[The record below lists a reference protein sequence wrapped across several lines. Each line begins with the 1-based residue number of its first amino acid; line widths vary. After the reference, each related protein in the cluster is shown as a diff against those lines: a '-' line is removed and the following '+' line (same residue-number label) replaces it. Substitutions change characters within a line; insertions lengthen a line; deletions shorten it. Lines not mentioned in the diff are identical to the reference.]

1 MHKLPKLLILWLVGL
16 SLVAMPLQAASSP
29 QSTISTISSLSS
41 SSVHLEFNSPSVS
54 VKPSLPRPVKEQI
67 HPDGTFT
74 TFETSL
80 PLIGQPSEPALPIMT
95 QLVGVPSDQ
104 IPQVMIDLANAQ
116 PIATSSD
123 PIQPMPTYERQQTEG
138 WRQALNQGADTLDS
152 ETLDAEFSTN
162 EELYARD
169 EWFPANPVEIG
180 EPMTLRGQMVIE
192 VRFNPVQVNLVTGQI
207 RWFSSADVTLDW
219 SNEQMSSNLSFVED
233 SHYESFFAS
242 ILSNYEQAKA
252 WRVSSTQAAQAAQAS
267 QAARSS
273 HTAGSNSWMITID
286 RQGLF
291 GIPFSQL
298 QAAGVDTGNP
308 DRLALYYGSGETQQE
323 QALWID
329 SETLYFVNTREHNRW
344 SKDLVYRLEL
354 LSSGTG
360 KRMSTLSSPP
370 TQATTIDSV
379 PYELRF
385 EENTVYESLGAVAG
399 ATDRW
404 YWKKFLVLPTVLP
417 SNSFSHFFALPGL
430 VNTHTA
436 DPVTIT
442 TEFAPLESGCHHAR
456 ILINDVE
463 YAEKGNGCEW
473 SDLTAFDEPINVPH
487 IQMLESNHNK
497 FAIQQELQQGTDTL
511 MLNSFTVRYQRSLTT
526 QQDGLT
532 FDSDRTS
539 GVNFN
544 VTGITQLFLPV
555 VIGGPSQTARVSQSS
570 EDVAVSQV
578 AAQNDSTFTSAG
590 SAATLA
596 FEISTTGEPQRI
608 TDGTQNGLGFIF
620 GRATPANE
628 RYLLIERNKI
638 ASVNAITPYTNSDLR
653 NSSHQADYLI
663 ITHPDFAS
671 ALQPLVAHRQ
681 AACGPNR
688 EACTVKL
695 VTTTQ
700 IYNEFGAGVM
710 DPQAIRDFTQY
721 AYQNWSRPAPAY
733 LLLVGDATYDPFDY
747 TGGGKKVW
755 LPPWMV
761 DVDLFLGEV
770 PGDHGYVVGLD
781 SNDGNHDLLS
791 DMHSGRLPVSTAEQ
805 TSAIVQKIINY
816 ETNAATGDWRR
827 SILLTTD
834 DTPDTAG
841 DFYALSDHST
851 RHFTDNMIVTKAYLG
866 QSGYENNTDVRNKI
880 VEKMNEGIVISQ
892 YIGHSARTQWAGEAV
907 WATVRS
913 DGTNDL
919 DLLASNDRLPVNLPW
934 TCLEGYFILP
944 NQESIAEEML
954 RMSDRGIIASFSPTG
969 LDVATGHDVLTQ
981 GFYEGLFE
989 KRETQ
994 LGPLTSYAK
1003 TDLIGRGYE
1012 RMLYTYIYLGDP
1024 ALYMNIDL
1032 P

>member
-1 MHKLPKLLILWLVGL
+1 MRKLPKLLILWLVGL
-16 SLVAMPLQAASSP
+16 SLIAVPLQAASS
-29 QSTISTISSLSS
+29 SEKTTISSLSS

-54 VKPSLPRPVKEQI
+54 GLPSQPRPVKEQTY
-67 HPDGTFT
+67 PDGTFT

-104 IPQVMIDLANAQ
+104 QPQVTIELANAQ
-116 PIATSSD
+116 PVATLEY
-123 PIQPMPTYERQQTEG
+123 PIQPMPSYERLQPSV
-138 WRQALNQGADTLDS
+138 WRQALNEGADTLDS
-152 ETLDAEFSTN
+152 ETLDPHYLTN
-162 EELYARD
+162 EQLYARD
-169 EWFPANPVEIG
+169 EWYPANPVQIG

-192 VRFNPVQVNLVTGQI
+192 VTFHPVQVNLVTGEV
-207 RWFSSADVTLDW
+207 RWFSSVDVTLDW
-219 SNEQMSSNLSFVED
+219 SNEQMSSNLAFVED
-233 SHYESFFAS
+233 SHYESFLAS
-242 ILSNYEQAKA
+242 MLSNYEQAKA
-252 WRVSSTQAAQAAQAS
+252 WRVSSTQAAQAAQA
-267 QAARSS
+267 ARSS
-273 HTAGSNSWMITID
+273 HVAVRNSWMITID
-286 RQGLF
+286 SQGLF
-291 GIPFSQL
+291 AIPFSQL
-298 QAAGVDTGNP
+298 QAAGVDTSNP
-308 DRLALYYGSGETQQE
+308 DRLALYYGSGETEQE

-329 SETLYFVNTREHNRW
+329 SQTLYFVNTREHNRW
-344 SKDLVYRLEL
+344 SKDLAYRLEL
-354 LSSGTG
+354 LSEGNG

-379 PYELRF
+379 PYELRV

-404 YWKKFLVLPTVLP
+404 YWQKFLVLPPVFT
-417 SNSFSHFFALPGL
+417 SNSFSSFFALPGL

-436 DPVTIT
+436 APVAIT
-442 TEFAPLESGCHHAR
+442 TELAPLESGCHHAR
-456 ILINDVE
+456 VLINDVQ
-463 YAEKGNGCEW
+463 YAEKGSGCEW
-473 SDLTAFDEPINVPH
+473 SGLTAFDEPINVPH

-497 FAIQQELQQGTDTL
+497 FAIQQELQQGKDTL
-511 MLNSFTVRYQRSLTT
+511 MLNSFTVRYQRALTT
-526 QQDGLT
+526 EQGGLI

-544 VTGITQLFLPV
+544 VTGITQLFLPFV
-555 VIGGPSQTARVSQSS
+555 MAGQSQAAH
-570 EDVAVSQV
+570 VAQTSTDSVASQV
-578 AAQNDSTFTSAG
+578 VAQNDSTF
-590 SAATLA
+590 LA
-596 FEISTTGEPQRI
+596 FEVSTTGEPQRI
-608 TDGTQNGLGFIF
+608 TDGTQSGASFAF

-628 RYLLIERNKI
+628 RYLLIQRGKT
-638 ASVNAITPYTNSDLR
+638 ASVSAITPYTNSDLR
-653 NSSHQADYLI
+653 NSSNQADYLI

-700 IYNEFGAGVM
+700 IYNEFGAGVI

-721 AYQNWSRPAPAY
+721 AYQNWSSPAPAY

-761 DVDLFLGEV
+761 DVDPWLGEV
-770 PGDHGYVVGLD
+770 PGDHGYVVALGAGE
-781 SNDGNHDLLS
+781 SASSDLLP

-805 TSAIVQKIINY
+805 TSAIVQKVINY

-827 SILLTTD
+827 RILLTTD
-834 DTPDTAG
+834 DTPDPAG
-841 DFYALSDHST
+841 NFYALSD
-851 RHFTDNMIVTKAYLG
+851 RAAQRFTDNMIVTKAYLG
-866 QSGYENNTDVRNKI
+866 QSGYENDIDVRNKI
-880 VEKMNEGIVISQ
+880 IEKMNEGIVISQ
-892 YIGHSARTQWAGEAV
+892 YIGHSSRTQWALPAILT
-907 WATVRS
+907 TVRS

-919 DLLASNDRLPVNLPW
+919 DFLTSNDRLPVHVPW

-944 NQESIAEEML
+944 DKESLAEEML

-969 LDVATGHDVLTQ
+969 LDVATGHDLLTQ
-981 GFYEGLFE
+981 RFYQGLFE
-989 KRETQ
+989 ERQTQ

-1003 TDLIGRGYE
+1003 TDIIGTGYQ
-1012 RMLYTYIYLGDP
+1012 RMLYTYMYLGDP

>member
-1 MHKLPKLLILWLVGL
+1 MYKLPKLLMLWLVGL
-16 SLVAMPLQAASSP
+16 SLIAMPLEAASSP

-54 VKPSLPRPVKEQI
+54 VKEQI
-67 HPDGTFT
+67 HQDGTFT

-80 PLIGQPSEPALPIMT
+80 PLIGQPSSPALPIMT

-104 IPQVMIDLANAQ
+104 IPQVTIDLANAQ
-116 PIATSSD
+116 ALATSSD
-123 PIQPMPTYERQQTEG
+123 PIQPMPTYERLQPEA
-138 WRQALNQGADTLDS
+138 WPQALDEGVDTLDS
-152 ETLDAEFSTN
+152 ETLDAELSIN

-192 VRFNPVQVNLVTGQI
+192 VTFNPVQVNLVTGEV

-219 SNEQMSSNLSFVED
+219 SNKQMLSNLSFVED
-233 SHYESFFAS
+233 SHYESFLAS
-242 ILSNYEQAKA
+242 MLSNYEQAKA
-252 WRVSSTQAAQAAQAS
+252 WRINHSTQASQAA

-273 HTAGSNSWMITID
+273 HLAGSNSWMITID

-291 GIPFSQL
+291 AIPFSQL
-298 QAAGVDTGNP
+298 QAAGVDTSNP
-308 DRLALYYGSGETQQE
+308 DRLALYYGSGATEQE

-344 SKDLVYRLEL
+344 SKDLVYRLHL
-354 LSSGTG
+354 LSTGSG

-404 YWKKFLVLPTVLP
+404 YWRKFLVLPPVFT
-417 SNSFSHFFALPGL
+417 SNSFSTFFPLPGL

-436 DPVTIT
+436 NPVSIT
-442 TEFAPLESGCHHAR
+442 PELAPLESGCHHAR

-473 SDLTAFDEPINVPH
+473 SGLTAFDEPINVPH

-497 FAIQQELQQGTDTL
+497 LAIQQELQQGKDTL
-511 MLNSFTVRYQRSLTT
+511 MLNSFTVRYQRALTT
-526 QQDGLT
+526 EQDGLI

-544 VTGITQLFLPV
+544 VTGLTQLFLPFV
-555 VIGGPSQTARVSQSS
+555 MRGSSQTGSVSQSS
-570 EDVAVSQV
+570 EDLAGSQL
-578 AAQNDSTFTSAG
+578 AAQNDSTF
-590 SAATLA
+590 LA
-596 FEISTTGEPQRI
+596 FEISTTGEAQRI
-608 TDGTQNGLGFIF
+608 TDGTQSGVSFTF

-628 RYLLIERNKI
+628 RYLLIQRNKA
-638 ASVNAITPYTNSDLR
+638 ASVSAITPYTNSDLR
-653 NSSHQADYLI
+653 NSSNQADYLI

-700 IYNEFGAGVM
+700 IYNEFGAGVI

-721 AYQNWSRPAPAY
+721 AYQNWSSPAPMY

-747 TGGGKKVW
+747 TGGGKDVW
-755 LPPWMV
+755 LPPWLV
-761 DVDLFLGEV
+761 DVDLYLGEV
-770 PGDHGYVVGLD
+770 PGDHGYVVALGEND
-781 SNDGNHDLLS
+781 TSNDLLP

-805 TSAIVQKIINY
+805 ASAIVQKIINY

-827 SILLTTD
+827 NILLTTD
-834 DTPDTAG
+834 DTPDPAG

-851 RHFTDNMIVTKAYLG
+851 THFTDNMILTKAYLG
-866 QSGYENNTDVRNKI
+866 QDGYENNTDVRNKI

-892 YIGHSARTQWAGEAV
+892 YIGHSARTQWAEEAV
-907 WATVRS
+907 WTTVRS
-913 DGTNDL
+913 DETNDL
-919 DLLASNDRLPVNLPW
+919 DLLTINDKLPVNLPW

-981 GFYEGLFE
+981 RFYQGLFE
-989 KRETQ
+989 ERQTQ

-1003 TDLIGRGYE
+1003 AAIIDTQYE
-1012 RMLYTYIYLGDP
+1012 RMLYTYMYLGDP